1 MPFFDQKVPFWGV
14 QNPGPETPDSGPP
27 GTRVPDPG
35 PRGSG
40 TRDPPGS
47 LIDHFLIPKRS
58 LSPAKIR
65 GLFF

>member
-1 MPFFDQKVPFWGV
+1 MPFLTLKSAILGV
-14 QNPGPETPDSGPP
+14 QNPGPRTPDSGGPGPGSPEGSRDPGPP
-27 GTRVPDPG
+27 GT
-35 PRGSG
+35 
-40 TRDPPGS
+40 